1 MEEERKPALCLWLV
15 AIRPKTL
22 LISASPVLV
31 SGAFAWFHG
40 IFQAIPWFLCLV
52 FAVLCQTAANL
63 ANDYFDFL
71 SGVDANNRSRA
82 EAEKL
87 LIRGVL
93 TPCAMRNAA
102 VLVLGVALLV
112 GLALVFYGGWWLA
125 VVGALV
131 AAAVL
136 GYSGGPWP
144 LASHGLGEVVTVLF
158 YGLVPT
164 VLTFYVQGGAMPPW
178 EVWLAAIAVGL
189 VAANVMMVNNYRDVE
204 ADRSSGKRTLAVRF
218 GRRAIAWA
226 YLGDA
231 VCAWFCGCLAVHRM
245 ALWSLAALP
254 FAVLSLWLWRQLTLR
269 EGRELNRIL
278 ALSSANTLGFSLT
291 LIVVLMIEKV
301 F

>member
-1 MEEERKPALCLWLV
+1 MEERMAALRPWLV

-31 SGAFAWFHG
+31 GGAFAWFNDV
-40 IFQAIPWFLCLV
+40 FRVMPWLLCLV
-52 FAVLCQTAANL
+52 FAVLCQAAANV
-63 ANDYFDFL
+63 ADDYFDFQ
-71 SGVDANNRSRA
+71 SGADGKDRSRP
-82 EAEKL
+82 EKL
-87 LIRGVL
+87 LVSGVL

-102 VLVLGVALLV
+102 FLILGVALLA
-112 GLALVFYGGWWLA
+112 GLALVAYGGWWLVA
-125 VVGALV
+125 VGALV

-144 LASHGLGEVVTVLF
+144 LAHHGLGEAATVLF

-164 VLTFYVQGGAMPPW
+164 VLTFYVQGGVMPPL

-218 GRRAIAWA
+218 GRKAMAWA
-226 YLGDA
+226 YLGDDL
-231 VCAWFCGCLAVHRM
+231 CAWLCGSMAVHRM

-291 LIVVLMIEKV
+291 LIVVLMIAKS

>member
-1 MEEERKPALCLWLV
+1 MEERMAALRPWLV

-31 SGAFAWFHG
+31 GGAFAWFNG
-40 IFQAIPWFLCLV
+40 VFRVIPWLLCLV
-52 FAVLCQTAANL
+52 FAVLCQAAANV
-63 ANDYFDFL
+63 ANDYFDFR
-71 SGVDANNRSRA
+71 SGADGSNRSRP
-82 EAEKL
+82 EKL
-87 LIRGVL
+87 LVSGTL
-93 TPCAMRNAA
+93 TPCAMRNAT
-102 VLVLGVALLV
+102 VLILGVALLV
-112 GLALVFYGGWWLA
+112 GLALVAYGGWWLV

-144 LASHGLGEVVTVLF
+144 LAHHGLGEAATLLF
-158 YGLVPT
+158 YGIVPT
-164 VLTFYVQGGAMPPW
+164 VLTFYVQGGVMPPL
-178 EVWLAAIAVGL
+178 EVWLASIAVGL

-204 ADRSSGKRTLAVRF
+204 ADRSSGKRTLAVRL
-218 GRRAIAWA
+218 GRKTMARA

-231 VCAWFCGCLAVHRM
+231 LCAWCCGGMAVHRM

-254 FAVLSLWLWRQLTLR
+254 FAVLSLWLWRQLSIR

-291 LIVVLMIEKV
+291 LIVVLMIAKS